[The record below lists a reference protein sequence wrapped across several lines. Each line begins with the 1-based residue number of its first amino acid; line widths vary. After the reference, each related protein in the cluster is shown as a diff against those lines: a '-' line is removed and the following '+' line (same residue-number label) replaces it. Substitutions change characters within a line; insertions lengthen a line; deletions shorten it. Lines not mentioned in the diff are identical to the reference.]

1 MDWWPAFVL
10 TSDPTHLLTATVTTP
25 DMAAWCRP
33 PSVTP
38 PSIVLTRVLI
48 LLSTLRPAASAM
60 HSMYCT
66 TVTYFMYTSLVAY
79 CLSVL
84 VIDYACTFSP
94 FVCIFVYN
102 LVVPQSLILLCYS
115 VVTLLRC
122 YFLVHDDVYLRYGTQ
137 CSFSAMLFS
146 SS

>member
-1 MDWWPAFVL
+1 M
-10 TSDPTHLLTATVTTP
+10 P
-25 DMAAWCRP
+25 DLSIHHGLMA
-33 PSVTP
+33 
-38 PSIVLTRVLI
+38 
-48 LLSTLRPAASAM
+48 M
-60 HSMYCT
+60 GF
-66 TVTYFMYTSLVAY
+66 VTYFMYTSLVAY

-84 VIDYACTFSP
+84 FIDYACTFSR
-94 FVCIFVYN
+94 FLGIFVYN